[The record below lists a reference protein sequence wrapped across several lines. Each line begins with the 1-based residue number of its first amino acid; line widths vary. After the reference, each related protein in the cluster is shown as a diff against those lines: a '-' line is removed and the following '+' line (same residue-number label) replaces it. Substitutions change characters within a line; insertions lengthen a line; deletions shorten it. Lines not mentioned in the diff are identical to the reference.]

1 LLVLRCDAPAHDR
14 NCPGKEVRRTLMRG
28 NTVKEE
34 IKAKI
39 KSSLVNGQLPCTV
52 AHVIAYELDV
62 KPLPVGQ
69 TASEIEVAISLCQLG
84 CFGYGPKAEG
94 KSKILRPTA
103 KEDERLMERLRSTV
117 VEGSIPCI
125 RLWQIAAEFGL
136 ERLAVSSAA
145 EALGLRIGPCQ
156 LGCF

>member
-1 LLVLRCDAPAHDR
+1 
-14 NCPGKEVRRTLMRG
+14 M
-28 NTVKEE
+28 
-34 IKAKI
+34 
-39 KSSLVNGQLPCTV
+39 
-52 AHVIAYELDV
+52 AHVIAYELGV
-62 KPLPVGQ
+62 KPLQMGQ
-69 TASEIEVAISLCQLG
+69 TANEMEVAVSLCQLG

-94 KSKILRPTA
+94 KSKILRLAA
-103 KEDERLMERLRSTV
+103 KKDENLMERLRSTA

-145 EALGLRIGPCQ
+145 EALGLKIRPCQ

>member
-1 LLVLRCDAPAHDR
+1 VPHIANHFG
-14 NCPGKEVRRTLMRG
+14 NETRG
-28 NTVKEE
+28 ETMTEE

-39 KSSLVNGQLPCTV
+39 ESSLSNGQLPCTV
-52 AHVIAYELDV
+52 AHVIAYELGV
-62 KPLPVGQ
+62 KPLQVGQ
-69 TASEIEVAISLCQLG
+69 TADEMEIAISLCQLG

-94 KSKILRPTA
+94 KSKILRPTT
-103 KEDERLMERLRSTV
+103 KKDENLMERLCSTA

-136 ERLAVSSAA
+136 ERLAVSNAA
-145 EALGLRIGPCQ
+145 EALRLKIRPCQ

>member
-1 LLVLRCDAPAHDR
+1 M
-14 NCPGKEVRRTLMRG
+14 T
-28 NTVKEE
+28 EE

-39 KSSLVNGQLPCTV
+39 NSSLVNGQLPCIV
-52 AHVIAYELDV
+52 AHVMAYELDV
-62 KPLPVGQ
+62 KPLQVGQ
-69 TASEIEVAISLCQLG
+69 TATEMEVAVSLCQLG

-94 KSKILRPTA
+94 KSKILRPTT
-103 KEDERLMERLRSTV
+103 KKDEKLEERLRSTI

-136 ERLAVSSAA
+136 ERLAASNAA
-145 EALGLRIGPCQ
+145 EALGLKIGPCQ

>member
-1 LLVLRCDAPAHDR
+1 M
-14 NCPGKEVRRTLMRG
+14 T
-28 NTVKEE
+28 EE

-52 AHVIAYELDV
+52 AHVIAYELGV
-62 KPLPVGQ
+62 KPLQVGQ
-69 TASEIEVAISLCQLG
+69 TADEMEVALSLCQLG

-94 KSKILRPTA
+94 KSKILCPTT
-103 KEDERLMERLRSTV
+103 KKDDKLIERLRSTA
-117 VEGSIPCI
+117 VEGSIPCL

-145 EALGLRIGPCQ
+145 EALGLKIGPCQ
-156 LGCF
+156 LGSF

>member
-1 LLVLRCDAPAHDR
+1 MCRIVPIASR
-14 NCPGKEVRRTLMRG
+14 
-28 NTVKEE
+28 VKGDTMTEE

-52 AHVIAYELDV
+52 AHVIAYELGV
-62 KPLPVGQ
+62 EPLPVGQ
-69 TASEIEVAISLCQLG
+69 AANEMEVAISLCQLG

-94 KSKILRPTA
+94 KSKILRSTA
-103 KEDERLMERLRSTV
+103 KKDEKLMDRLRSTA
-117 VEGSIPCI
+117 VEGSIACI

-136 ERLAVSSAA
+136 ERLAVSNAA
-145 EALGLRIGPCQ
+145 EALRLKIGPCQ

>member
-1 LLVLRCDAPAHDR
+1 M
-14 NCPGKEVRRTLMRG
+14 TI
-28 NTVKEE
+28 EE

-52 AHVIAYELDV
+52 AHVIAYEFGV
-62 KPLPVGQ
+62 KPLQVGQ
-69 TASEIEVAISLCQLG
+69 AADEMEVALFLCQLG

-94 KSKILRPTA
+94 KSKILRPATR
-103 KEDERLMERLRSTV
+103 KDEKLMERLRSTV

-136 ERLAVSSAA
+136 ERLAVSNAA
-145 EALGLRIGPCQ
+145 EALGLKIGPCQ

>member
-1 LLVLRCDAPAHDR
+1 
-14 NCPGKEVRRTLMRG
+14 MMI
-28 NTVKEE
+28 EE

-52 AHVIAYELDV
+52 AHVIAYELGV
-62 KPLPVGQ
+62 KPLQVGQ
-69 TASEIEVAISLCQLG
+69 TASEIEVALSLCQLG

-94 KSKILRPTA
+94 KSKILRPAA
-103 KEDERLMERLRSTV
+103 KKDENIMERLRSTA
-117 VEGSIPCI
+117 VEGSIPCL

-136 ERLAVSSAA
+136 ERLAVSNAA
-145 EALGLRIGPCQ
+145 EALGLKIRPCQ